1 MCNYTIL
8 FFVID
13 LHFTAYHSLEGIYLA
28 VGLDARL
35 PNPYISHR
43 ILQYLHYFLVG
54 LSDVV
59 EYAEEAM

>member
-1 MCNYTIL
+1 MCNHTIL

-43 ILQYLHYFLVG
+43 ILHDSHHLLISLTH
-54 LSDVV
+54 VV

>member
-1 MCNYTIL
+1 MCNHTIL

-35 PNPYISHR
+35 SYSYISHL
-43 ILQYLHYFLVG
+43 ILHDLHHLLV
-54 LSDVV
+54 SFTHVV